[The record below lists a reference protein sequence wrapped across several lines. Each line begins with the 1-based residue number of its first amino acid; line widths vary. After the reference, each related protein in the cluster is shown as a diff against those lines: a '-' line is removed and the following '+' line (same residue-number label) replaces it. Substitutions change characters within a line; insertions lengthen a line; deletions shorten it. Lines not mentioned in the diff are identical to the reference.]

1 MVTSSRPSASLVLW
15 IKRPSDNRCHRP
27 IIYQNQLKWDIVQKT
42 RSHCLSTN
50 KGIELFTSGWRSH
63 QDQAVDGYTWMNRL
77 SSTHVCQFSESMSAP
92 SSPISITF
100 ESCWPAQSW
109 QRSCPVRAH
118 SASGYLTTLDCLPCP
133 TQQCIAFFFWYK
145 NPFFA
150 ASLRF

>member
-1 MVTSSRPSASLVLW
+1 MVLIFKTTCFSCPLNQESLWQPLSPAHYLPKP
-15 IKRPSDNRCHRP
+15 IKVGHCAKNQEPLPVHKQRDR
-27 IIYQNQLKWDIVQKT
+27 IIYFWLTPTKTKPWMDIPEW
-42 RSHCLSTN
+42 
-50 KGIELFTSGWRSH
+50 I
-63 QDQAVDGYTWMNRL
+63 D
-77 SSTHVCQFSESMSAP
+77 STHVCQSSESMSAP

-133 TQQCIAFFFWYK
+133 TQQCIAFFWYK
-145 NPFFA
+145 KILLFA